1 MDLKKQSEIISCER
15 ISFLTKKY
23 NIHNSHLFE
32 KQLIPNSCG
41 NLNTNNNFLKS
52 SYISKKNCIFESTEP
67 NQGLWETQFESPEI
81 CNNKKTPMFNMNT
94 KVKFNYDD
102 SCP

>member
-15 ISFLTKKY
+15 ISFLNKKY
-23 NIHNSHLFE
+23 NVHNNHLFE

-41 NLNTNNNFLKS
+41 TMNNNIGFLKS
-52 SYISKKNCIFESTEP
+52 SFITKKDCIFESTEP
-67 NQGLWETQFESPEI
+67 NQKLWENQFDSPEI
-81 CNNKKTPMFNMNT
+81 CNNITKPLFNINT